1 MPISMSATRFGK
13 HQFSFSYE
21 ATPEQMQA
29 LAEEAIANGI
39 KSAICAGIKG
49 KRAAI
54 DDRDKASA
62 EQLVERFP
70 TEVRDVKV
78 ALAGNVGAWT
88 PSAPKDPVA
97 ALQAAVTSGS
107 LTADQIAELKAL
119 LG

>member
-1 MPISMSATRFGK
+1 MRISMSATRFGK
-13 HQFSFSYE
+13 HSFSFSYE
-21 ATPEQMQA
+21 ASPEQMRL

-39 KSAICAGIKG
+39 KSAICAAVKG

-54 DDRDKASA
+54 DDREKASA

-78 ALAGNVGAWT
+78 ALSGDVGAWV

-97 ALQAAVTSGS
+97 ALQAAVKSGS
-107 LTADQIAELKAL
+107 LSAEQIAELKAL